1 MSNSATVPRDE
12 ATFREVHVVDCDVHP
27 CLLTRKPDDP
37 VIARLSRRS
46 RDYYAQVGLRGPVYP
61 DFYPKVRNKGVRVD
75 TYPPGGGIPG
85 SDPEFLCTQLLDGH
99 GVDFAI
105 LISLDYQ
112 EQYDDDAFAIELAAA
127 LNDVQEQRWLDADA
141 RLRASILVPHENP
154 GAAVREIERRAP
166 DKRWAQVAMPAF
178 PRDGAGAQRYW
189 PIYEAAA
196 GFNLPVG
203 YHAGGFFIK
212 HAWPSYYIS
221 DHTAIFAQQGPT
233 LMIGLVA
240 SGVFEA
246 IPELR
251 VVVTE
256 QGVTWAASVIWS
268 MDRIWE
274 RMQMSAPALKRRP
287 SEYVREH
294 VWFTSQPL
302 DEPSEPGQLGRLLEH
317 AELTDRLMFSSDY
330 PHWDFDSPSQALP
343 RALGPDVR
351 RSVLATTACEFYNL
365 PTHIPATT

>member
-1 MSNSATVPRDE
+1 
-12 ATFREVHVVDCDVHP
+12 
-27 CLLTRKPDDP
+27 
-37 VIARLSRRS
+37 
-46 RDYYAQVGLRGPVYP
+46 
-61 DFYPKVRNKGVRVD
+61 
-75 TYPPGGGIPG
+75 
-85 SDPEFLCTQLLDGH
+85 
-99 GVDFAI
+99 
-105 LISLDYQ
+105 
-112 EQYDDDAFAIELAAA
+112 
-127 LNDVQEQRWLDADA
+127 
-141 RLRASILVPHENP
+141 
-154 GAAVREIERRAP
+154 
-166 DKRWAQVAMPAF
+166 
-178 PRDGAGAQRYW
+178 
-189 PIYEAAA
+189 
-196 GFNLPVG
+196 
-203 YHAGGFFIK
+203 
-212 HAWPSYYIS
+212 
-221 DHTAIFAQQGPT
+221 
-233 LMIGLVA
+233 MIGLVA